1 MIKFLNKRQTNSKS
15 ELTSRCKNA
24 PPLSQGFNLK
34 RRNNMTNSKES
45 CCTGDVVSS
54 ALSKV
59 GINRSLLI
67 TLALLPFAWEGVNW
81 VTGAVR
87 ELWNLVASV

>member
-1 MIKFLNKRQTNSKS
+1 MANS
-15 ELTSRCKNA
+15 N
-24 PPLSQGFNLK
+24 G
-34 RRNNMTNSKES
+34 S
-45 CCTGDVVSS
+45 CGAASDVVAST
-54 ALSKV
+54 LSKV

>member
-1 MIKFLNKRQTNSKS
+1 M
-15 ELTSRCKNA
+15 A
-24 PPLSQGFNLK
+24 
-34 RRNNMTNSKES
+34 NNDNCGLGS
-45 CCTGDVVSS
+45 GDVVSN
-54 ALSKV
+54 LMGRV
-59 GINRSLLI
+59 GINRSLLV

>member
-1 MIKFLNKRQTNSKS
+1 MASTK
-15 ELTSRCKNA
+15 E
-24 PPLSQGFNLK
+24 
-34 RRNNMTNSKES
+34 ES
-45 CCTGDVVSS
+45 CCTGDVVSTT
-54 ALSKV
+54 LGKI

-87 ELWNLVASV
+87 ELWNLIASV

>member
-1 MIKFLNKRQTNSKS
+1 MKS

-24 PPLSQGFNLK
+24 PTPLVGDLILK

-54 ALSKV
+54 TLDRV
-59 GINRSLLI
+59 GINRSMLI

-81 VTGAVR
+81 VAGAVR
-87 ELWNLVASV
+87 ELWNLIASV